1 MAYVSTP
8 GLHEEFAQPNAAAP
22 AALHFQEELA
32 RLNAAEPAAL
42 QGGSQEPTVEVTMS
56 PPPDFQ
62 AQLHEAYLKGL
73 AAGNPSAATAPEGGT
88 PGLAQY
94 FTPQVQGPTGVGV
107 RGGAQQSP
115 VPPARPSA
123 GRGTP
128 HVGSPAWA
136 DGRGGMGGPGGQAQG
151 RGANNLAGA
160 GRGGGGGLGGAG
172 SPHGPGG
179 AFAWGSPDFGAMK
192 CRAALAPPALQTLA
206 LGQVEAQELELA
218 RVNDETSKGTY
229 DYLLRAGF
237 QASKPTSTFSAG
249 TAEANARP
257 SLIAHVRDISRYLV
271 SNGLLL
277 LQHASRA
284 LDVVLSSFHGEAKTT
299 MRELVETAE
308 TTCTGHFMERSPLY
322 VALDAMLKA
331 YELPRAAALMEAE
344 VSRFRWKSSVHLTKQ
359 AFETLWKKAVQ
370 VAMDTAD
377 NSELERF
384 SAPEWSGNGGWLKKV
399 LKPQFPTWVMD
410 LRIMHERAFDNSDT
424 FWKLLEKAE
433 PPSANIKGLHALG
446 EDDAPDEDAAADAG
460 SLFSLARNGKPI
472 SCYRCGEHHFLRECL
487 AAPSA
492 EERQGL
498 PQPWPRQQPHPSQ
511 MTRQVPRPEGAPVP
525 YERPGGGATVPGAQT
540 FVTGLNALPGEDI
553 GRRFQQLEQGQAQ
566 LTTMLAAALS
576 RVAPQPQQELPQ
588 PQPEPVLTLAKLQQ
602 TLARLASAPVDNP
615 VTPATVLPRE
625 PTKVGV
631 GLPAAVPEPLLT
643 LPAPVSSSPAFLVAA
658 SAPPDYTPVGVT
670 RVEETG
676 ARGETLWARND
687 LLESSMPGGL
697 PKN

>member
-62 AQLHEAYLKGL
+62 AQLHEAYWKGL

-160 GRGGGGGLGGAG
+160 GRGGGGGLGNAG

-179 AFAWGSPDFGAMK
+179 AFAWGAPDFGAMK
-192 CRAALAPPALQTLA
+192 GRADLAPPALQTLA

>member
-94 FTPQVQGPTGVGV
+94 FTPQVQGPAGVGV

>member
-344 VSRFRWKSSVHLTKQ
+344 VSRFRWKSSVHLTKH

>member
-1 MAYVSTP
+1 
-8 GLHEEFAQPNAAAP
+8 
-22 AALHFQEELA
+22 
-32 RLNAAEPAAL
+32 
-42 QGGSQEPTVEVTMS
+42 
-56 PPPDFQ
+56 
-62 AQLHEAYLKGL
+62 
-73 AAGNPSAATAPEGGT
+73 
-88 PGLAQY
+88 
-94 FTPQVQGPTGVGV
+94 
-107 RGGAQQSP
+107 
-115 VPPARPSA
+115 
-123 GRGTP
+123 
-128 HVGSPAWA
+128 
-136 DGRGGMGGPGGQAQG
+136 
-151 RGANNLAGA
+151 
-160 GRGGGGGLGGAG
+160 
-172 SPHGPGG
+172 
-179 AFAWGSPDFGAMK
+179 
-192 CRAALAPPALQTLA
+192 
-206 LGQVEAQELELA
+206 
-218 RVNDETSKGTY
+218 
-229 DYLLRAGF
+229 
-237 QASKPTSTFSAG
+237 
-249 TAEANARP
+249 
-257 SLIAHVRDISRYLV
+257 
-271 SNGLLL
+271 
-277 LQHASRA
+277 
-284 LDVVLSSFHGEAKTT
+284 
-299 MRELVETAE
+299 
-308 TTCTGHFMERSPLY
+308 
-322 VALDAMLKA
+322 MLKA
-331 YELPRAAALMEAE
+331 YELPHAAALMEAE
-344 VSRFRWKSSVHLTKQ
+344 VSRFKWRASVHLTKQ

-370 VAMDTAD
+370 VATDTAG

-384 SAPEWSGNGGWLKKV
+384 AAPAWGGPGGWLKKV
-399 LKPQFPTWVMD
+399 LQPQFPPWVVN
-410 LRIMHERAFDNSDT
+410 LRITHERDFDTSDT
-424 FWKLLEKAE
+424 FWKLLVKAE
-433 PPSANIKGLHALG
+433 PPSASIKGLHALG
-446 EDDAPDEDAAADAG
+446 EDDAPDEDAAAGAG

-511 MTRQVPRPEGAPVP
+511 VTRQVPRPEGAPVP

-566 LTTMLAAALS
+566 LTAMLAAALS

>member
-322 VALDAMLKA
+322 VALDAMLNA

>member
-257 SLIAHVRDISRYLV
+257 SLIAHVRDISRHLV

>member
-249 TAEANARP
+249 TAEANARQ
-257 SLIAHVRDISRYLV
+257 SLIAHVRDVSRYLV

-511 MTRQVPRPEGAPVP
+511 VTRQVPRPEGAPVP

>member
-115 VPPARPSA
+115 VPPAWPSA

-192 CRAALAPPALQTLA
+192 CRAALAPPALQALA

-424 FWKLLEKAE
+424 FWKLLETAE
-433 PPSANIKGLHALG
+433 PPWANIKGLHALG

>member
-192 CRAALAPPALQTLA
+192 GRAALAPPALQTLA

-566 LTTMLAAALS
+566 LTAMLAAALS

>member
-1 MAYVSTP
+1 MAHVSMP
-8 GLHEEFAQPNAAAP
+8 DLHEEFAQA
-22 AALHFQEELA
+22 E
-32 RLNAAEPAAL
+32 AAEPAAPHFQVPFEQALAQLNEAEPAVL
-42 QGGSQEPTVEVTMS
+42 QGGSQEPTVEGTVS
-56 PPPDFQ
+56 PPPDFT
-62 AQLHEAYLKGL
+62 AQLHAAYLRGV
-73 AAGNPSAATAPEGGT
+73 AAGSPKALGT
-88 PGLAQY
+88 PGLAHF
-94 FTPQVQGPTGVGV
+94 FTPQAQGPTPGVGV
-107 RGGAQQSP
+107 GGGAQQSP

-128 HVGSPAWA
+128 HVGSRRA

-160 GRGGGGGLGGAG
+160 GRGGGGGLGDAG

-179 AFAWGSPDFGAMK
+179 AFAWGAPDFGAMK
-192 CRAALAPPALQTLA
+192 GRAALAPPALQTLA

-433 PPSANIKGLHALG
+433 PPWANIKGLHALG

>member
-566 LTTMLAAALS
+566 LTAMLAAALS